1 MPRASEAATK
11 PAAKRSTAAKP
22 ENKPATKRKAPA
34 KPPGKPATTVS
45 LEAHNRIWLT
55 YQHFPYKTWTAV
67 SELVDNST
75 GSYFDNRKLV
85 NKQLKKDKER
95 FAIRIHLSSSL
106 FSIVDNAMGMD
117 LKDLGRAVQLAAP
130 PEDTSGRS
138 EFGMGMK
145 TSCCWLGAQWS
156 IITTKLGN
164 PVEYTVKINVDDI
177 ANSDSHEIPVQEKAA
192 GVDEHYTRIEVR
204 ALYPRFRT
212 RALPK
217 TKDYLVQ
224 TYRNDVESGDV
235 QLWWEGKE
243 LKLPSIKPLQ
253 TNIDGVKRTWK
264 KDIAF
269 DVEGRQVTGWVSILG
284 DGERGRNKAGFDLYR
299 RGRVIIGRPLG
310 YRPVRVFGE
319 ARNDRLNQRIYGQ
332 VHLDAFPVNH
342 LKDDFLWDGLEE
354 KFEDKLV
361 ATCADYFDFAKDFKV
376 RGEKENKVVG
386 SETVNAAN
394 EEIVAELSDEE
405 MEQQLATVELMEVPD
420 EPDPA
425 VTEAKAVRLRAQK
438 IEPVMMT
445 VGTLKFRIYHPKDMP
460 DTERYFF
467 RQSAQSQQIDI
478 FINDNHP
485 FVTAIRDESS
495 YLMFV
500 RMCVFDAIVEHQ
512 LLHRDGSG
520 GQATFPARMKDT
532 LLRGVKL

>member
-1 MPRASEAATK
+1 MARSPKAVSAATPLK
-11 PAAKRSTAAKP
+11 AERSAKLPKSPSGAISRNAAP
-22 ENKPATKRKAPA
+22 
-34 KPPGKPATTVS
+34 TVS
-45 LEAHNRIWLT
+45 LVAHNRIWLT

-75 GSYFDNRKLV
+75 GSYFDNRKLL
-85 NKQLKKDKER
+85 NKQLKRENEH
-95 FAIRIHLSSSL
+95 FAVRIHLDNSL

-117 LKDLGRAVQLAAP
+117 LVDLARAVQLAAP

-145 TSCCWLGAQWS
+145 TSCCWLGREWS
-156 IITTKLGN
+156 IITTKLGS
-164 PVEYTVKINVDDI
+164 PVEYTVTINVEEI
-177 ANSDSHEIPVQEKAA
+177 AHSDSHEIPVQEKAA
-192 GVDEHYTRIEVR
+192 GGDEHYTRIEVR
-204 ALYPRFRT
+204 DLYPRFRT

-235 QLWWEGKE
+235 QIWWEGKE
-243 LKLPSIKPLQ
+243 LKLPSIKPLE
-253 TNIDGVKRTWK
+253 TDLDGVKRTWK
-264 KDIAF
+264 KDIDF
-269 DVEGRQVTGWVSILG
+269 EVEGRTVTGWVSILG
-284 DGERGRNKAGFDLYR
+284 DGERGRSKAGFDLYR

-354 KFEDKLV
+354 KFEDKLI
-361 ATCADYFDFAKDFKV
+361 ATCKDYFEFAKDFKV
-376 RGEKENKVVG
+376 RGEKENKVG
-386 SETVNAAN
+386 DATVTAAN

-405 MEQQLATVELMEVPD
+405 MEQRLAIVELMEVPD
-420 EPDPA
+420 DPDPA
-425 VTEAKAVRLRAQK
+425 VTEAKAARLRAQK

-445 VGTLKFRIYHPKDMP
+445 VGTLKFRIYHPKGMS

-467 RQSAQSQQIDI
+467 RQSAQSQEIDI

-485 FVTAIRDESS
+485 FVAAIADEAS

-512 LLHRDGSG
+512 LLHRDGGG

>member
-1 MPRASEAATK
+1 MPRASRAAIKPAAKAVPRRKPATK
-11 PAAKRSTAAKP
+11 PAP
-22 ENKPATKRKAPA
+22 EAP
-34 KPPGKPATTVS
+34 TTVS

-75 GSYFDNRKLV
+75 GSYFDNQKLL
-85 NKQLKKDKER
+85 NKQLKKEKEH
-95 FAIRIHLSSSL
+95 FAVRIHSSNGL
-106 FSIVDNAMGMD
+106 FSIFDNAMGMD
-117 LKDLGRAVQLAAP
+117 LTDLARAVQLAAP

-145 TSCCWLGAQWS
+145 TSCCWLGGEWS
-156 IITTKLGN
+156 IITTKFGN
-164 PVEYTVKINVDDI
+164 PVEYTVTINVDEI
-177 ANSDSHEIPVQEKAA
+177 ANSDSHEIPVQEKVA
-192 GVDEHYTRIEVR
+192 GEDEHYTRIEVTK
-204 ALYPRFRT
+204 LYPRFRT

-253 TNIDGVKRTWK
+253 TDLDGVKRTWK

-269 DVEGRQVTGWVSILG
+269 DVEGRKVTGWVSILG

-354 KFEDKLV
+354 KFEDKLIDE
-361 ATCADYFDFAKDFKV
+361 CKDYFAFAKDFKV
-376 RGEKENKVVG
+376 RGEKENKVG
-386 SETVNAAN
+386 DETVNAAN

-405 MEQQLATVELMEVPD
+405 MEEQLAIVGVMEVPD

-425 VTEAKAVRLRAQK
+425 VTEAKAARLRAQK

-445 VGTLKFRIYHPKDMP
+445 VGTLKFRIYHPEGMP

-467 RQSAQSQQIDI
+467 RQSAQSNAIDI

-485 FVTAIRDESS
+485 FVTAITDESS

-512 LLHRDGSG
+512 LLHRNGGG